1 MKNIMKYKFEF
12 ITVGLMMLIL
22 FGYYHKILLSP
33 NSYLMSS
40 TGDGLKNY
48 YTIIMQVKSDEFI
61 NFSYYNYPFGEYFF
75 NTDGFPLLVA
85 LLKPVQAMFPETYN
99 YVPGILHILLF
110 LSMIFCS
117 LFIFKTLKLLK
128 TPELLAVLSAIA
140 ITLLQ
145 PQLSRMGGHY
155 ALAFSHVIPLSFY
168 LSLKYLLSNQKTKY
182 AIYIFLHGLL
192 SIFIH
197 PYIGMIAFSSIIP
210 ILGFWLANN
219 KNFKNRKYLLQIISA
234 TLSPA
239 LIYKIFTFLTDSVID
254 KNHNPSGFHDF
265 KAEWFT
271 VFIPQTEFFYNIF
284 QLDIKLI
291 ETKWEAAS
299 YIGLF
304 TTIILLPSIVYF
316 IISHLTKNKKSNY
329 TLFSIGLLITSILFL
344 TISFGFPFYGSW
356 SEYYQKIPLFREFRA
371 IGRLAWVFYFGSC
384 IFIISTLSVYYN
396 KFQKNGIAS
405 HLMLIFL
412 FIIPFSYVFEAHKI
426 HKNHSNFITQSPN
439 LFIEKTYSEEFR
451 SKIKNINKDNFQ
463 AIIPMPY
470 FYVGTEI
477 FDVFRGINI
486 QDKTILASK
495 LTDLPLLTNFS
506 GRSSFSIARKIIR
519 IIENQLVYRDLSEQ
533 FKDFNKDFLIIY
545 SYDELITNEKNI
557 ISKATFIDSTEH
569 FAMYRI
575 SPQIL
580 FEYQQTSYPQDFQE
594 YQNKNHWWTKDSNDI
609 IFANDFEDGNPSYS
623 FTGKASYGS
632 QTQLYHILYEFSNE
646 ELQLDSLYSASFWIK
661 QQNTY
666 IDFAGLD
673 LIAFIN
679 RFDTIS
685 QVTYWD
691 YAVSPSKSVLSY
703 NGWSLVRID
712 FAKKCSQSK
721 YSLVVKGK
729 DGKEEDIFIDHLLI
743 QKMNSKAYKNI
754 NDSIFFI
761 NNYVQS
767 KTNRPFVYE

>member
-1 MKNIMKYKFEF
+1 MKKIMKYKFEI
-12 ITVGLMMLIL
+12 ITVGLMILIL
-22 FGYYHKILLSP
+22 FGYYHKMLLSP

-48 YTIIMQVKSDEFI
+48 YTIIMQVKSDELI

-75 NTDGFPLLVA
+75 NTDGFPLLVT
-85 LLKPVQAMFPETYN
+85 LLKPIQTLFPETYN

-117 LFIFKTLKLLK
+117 LFLFKTLKLLK
-128 TPELLAVLSAIA
+128 THTLLAVLSAIA

-168 LSLKYLLSNQKTKY
+168 LSLKYLLTNQKTKF
-182 AIYIFLHGLL
+182 AIFIFLHGLL

-197 PYIGMIAFSSIIP
+197 PYLGMIAFSSIIP
-210 ILGFWLANN
+210 ILVFWLVNN
-219 KNFKNRKYLLQIISA
+219 KNYKNKKHLLQIFAA

-239 LIYKIFTFLTDSVID
+239 LIYKIFTFLTDSVVD

-271 VFIPQTEFFYNIF
+271 VFIPQKEWVFNLLKIDTLMLEA
-284 QLDIKLI
+284 
-291 ETKWEAAS
+291 KWEGVS
-299 YIGLF
+299 YIGLL
-304 TTIILLPSIVYF
+304 TTLLIVPVLFIFFFVLYRKEIKNSTNIF
-316 IISHLTKNKKSNY
+316 SLGLIIS
-329 TLFSIGLLITSILFL
+329 SIIFL
-344 TISFGFPFYGSW
+344 MISLGFPFYGSW

-384 IFIISTLSVYYN
+384 IFVISTLSAYYN
-396 KFQKNGIAS
+396 KIQKKRTIS

-439 LFIEKTYSEEFR
+439 LFLEKTYSEEFR
-451 SKIKNINKDNFQ
+451 SKIKSINRDDFQ

-477 FDVFRGINI
+477 LDVFRGINV

-495 LTDLPLLTNFS
+495 LTDLPLLSNFS
-506 GRSSFSIARKIIR
+506 GRSSFSVAKKILR
-519 IIENQLVYRDLSEQ
+519 IIESQFVYKEISEL
-533 FKDFNKDFLIIY
+533 FTNSKKDFLIVQ
-545 SYDELITNEKNI
+545 SYDFLNFNEQRI
-557 ISKATFIDSTEH
+557 INKATFIDSTE
-569 FAMYRI
+569 FFILYRI

-580 FEYQQTSYPQDFQE
+580 FEFEAAEFPNSFDE
-594 YQNKNHWWTKDSNDI
+594 YQNKNQWWAKDSDDI

-646 ELQLDSLYSASFWIK
+646 DLQLDSLYSVSFWIK

-666 IDFAGLD
+666 IDFANMGLV
-673 LIAFIN
+673 AFIN
-679 RFDTIS
+679 RFDTVS

-712 FAKKCSQSK
+712 FAKKCTQSK

-729 DGKEEDIFIDHLLI
+729 DGKVEDIFIDHLLI
-743 QKMNSKAYKNI
+743 QKMNSNCYKNI